1 MGLRMRT
8 TEEKAQVL
16 RWVGL
21 FAKTAADDLPQ
32 IAAVLEEIA
41 VEPGTAIVVK
51 GAVGDCLYI
60 IVDGRAQAH
69 DGPLVFNELCAGDVF
84 GEMAVLDSE
93 VRSATVT
100 AMEPTTLFRL
110 GQQPLYELIHTNSTL
125 ALGVIKSLS
134 RHLRN
139 RVRDRARD
147 YEYIQQVSRITMAAQ
162 AVEQGDYAPT
172 LLAEVARRDDEL
184 GLLARVFRH
193 MAAEVHSREQR
204 LRQQLD
210 ALRIEVDR
218 ERLLRQ
224 VSEITESEYFQQLRV
239 RADSLRG
246 SIDDDDG

>member
-1 MGLRMRT
+1 MRT
-8 TEEKAQVL
+8 TEERAEIL

-21 FAKTAADDLPQ
+21 FATTAADDLPQ
-32 IAAVLEEIA
+32 IASVLDEVS
-41 VEPGTAIVVK
+41 VEAGVAIVTK

-100 AMEPTTLFRL
+100 ALERTTLFRL
-110 GQQPLYELIHTNSTL
+110 GQQPLYELIHTNAAL
-125 ALGVIKSLS
+125 ALGMVKSLS

-147 YEYIQQVSRITMAAQ
+147 YEYIQQVRRITIAAQ
-162 AVEQGDYAPT
+162 AVEQGGYAPEQ
-172 LLAEVARRDDEL
+172 LAEVARRDDEL
-184 GLLARVFRH
+184 GQLARVFRH
-193 MAAEVHSREQR
+193 MAAEVQSRERQ

-218 ERLLRQ
+218 ERQSRQ
-224 VSEITESEYFQQLRV
+224 VSEITGSEYFQQLRV
-239 RADSLRG
+239 RAASLRG
-246 SIDDDDG
+246 SIEGDG

>member
-69 DGPLVFNELCAGDVF
+69 DGPLIFNELCAGDVF

-162 AVEQGDYAPT
+162 AVEQGDYAPA

-218 ERLLRQ
+218 ERLHRQ

-246 SIDDDDG
+246 SIDADG